1 MRIRSRYLTKFIAW
15 TILLIGRLLFATCR
29 VRFVPVGNVEMDNPY
44 LGPTTKRY
52 LACLWHDQIVLTLFV
67 GRVGDMAG
75 LVSKHQ
81 DGSFVAETM
90 RLRGVLPVRGSTQRG
105 GAEALRQMLAVARE
119 RHIAITVDG
128 PRGPRHRVKPGI
140 VFLASHSGR
149 PIVPV
154 IYTCRRGWRIRGNWT
169 DMLLPKPFT
178 TIIAVGGPPVEVP
191 PGIDRQQLAECI
203 RHLED
208 RMETLE
214 DYAERLARGENVA
227 PEAALSTR
235 RAA

>member
-1 MRIRSRYLTKFIAW
+1 VRY
-15 TILLIGRLLFATCR
+15 
-29 VRFVPVGNVEMDNPY
+29 VPVGDVEMDNPY
-44 LGPTTKRY
+44 LGPTAKRY

-67 GRVGDMAG
+67 GRGRDAAG

-105 GAEALRQMLAVARE
+105 GAEAMRQMLDVARD

-140 VFLASHSGR
+140 VFLAAHSGR

-169 DMLLPKPFT
+169 DMLLPRPFT
-178 TIIAVGGPPVEVP
+178 TIIAVGGPPVCVP
-191 PGIDRQQLAECI
+191 PDINRRQQDEYI
-203 RHLED
+203 RHLEE
-208 RMETLE
+208 RMQALE
-214 DYAERLARGENVA
+214 DYAERLARGEHVP